1 MSKCRTMYA
10 GSSGSVTGR
19 TNNFSLGNGNG
30 KWQGLPNTTNMP
42 SPLINKTNA
51 RARGNDRNVIFC
63 MNQLGGNVGKISTM
77 HTASKAGPSCEY
89 DYLFGKAAFL
99 IIRELK
105 KYFNTTKKGATTGRS
120 LVLVG
125 SHETL
130 TSDGVYTLSTLSGGD
145 IDHLYAGQLL
155 FDTLPA
161 NIKHKINQINN
172 LNIRVPLKDGGVPQ
186 LHVLGLIDITDQ
198 QKLVDNDYGLFTY
211 FGPSEALVTYG
222 FGSCIKDAA
231 KAALEEYG
239 ISIVKQDTCKALV
252 EAGIIVLPTTE
263 GGADPAGDAVEVGDA
278 AGAGFCIEGSGGA
291 PKFTL
296 TQKILIF
303 AAKAAYECGKQSV
316 EKHKGFFKKILHH
329 NFHLKHFF

>member
-1 MSKCRTMYA
+1 MYA

-30 KWQGLPNTTNMP
+30 KWQGLPSTTNMP
-42 SPLINKTNA
+42 APLINKANA

-63 MNQLGGNVGKISTM
+63 INQLGGNVGKISTM
-77 HTASKAGPSCEY
+77 HGASKAGPSCEY
-89 DYLFGKAAFL
+89 DYLFGKASY
-99 IIRELK
+99 IMIRRLK
-105 KYFNTTKKGATTGRS
+105 KYFNTAKKGETTGRS

-125 SHETL
+125 RHETL
-130 TSDGVYTLSTLSGGD
+130 TSDGVYSSATLTSSNVE
-145 IDHLYAGQLL
+145 HLYAGQAF
-155 FDTLPA
+155 FDSLPA
-161 NIKHKINQINN
+161 NIKYMINQINN
-172 LNIRVPLKDGGVPQ
+172 LNIRVPLKDGGTPQ
-186 LHVLGLIDITDQ
+186 LHVLGLVDISDQ

-211 FGPSEALVTYG
+211 FGPNEALVTYG

-231 KAALEEYG
+231 KDAMEEFG
-239 ISIVKQDTCKALV
+239 ISVAKRVACKALV

-263 GGADPAGDAVEVGDA
+263 GGADPAGDAVEVGDVGL
-278 AGAGFCIEGSGGA
+278 AGLCLEGSSGS

-296 TQKILIF
+296 TQKIFIF

-329 NFHLKHFF
+329 HFHLKHFF